1 MKSKKVRKEER
12 ERAKIIALLKDI
24 LLLVVDSK
32 LVSKDNTY
40 KILKI
45 NKNLND

>member
-12 ERAKIIALLKDI
+12 ERVKIVALLKDI
-24 LLLVVDSK
+24 ILPAVGSK
-32 LVSKDNTY
+32 LITKDKTY

-45 NKNLND
+45 KNLND

>member
-12 ERAKIIALLKDI
+12 EKAKIIALLKDI
-24 LLLVVDSK
+24 LLPVVGSK
-32 LVSKDNTY
+32 LVTKDKTY

-45 NKNLND
+45 KNLND